1 MEDTGYLSKVSKQPS
16 HFREQLDL
24 LNTDGLKEM
33 ACFLIGQF
41 AKERAEQSL
50 EDLVLYVQI
59 ISLLK
64 SLDNEGLQ
72 RVSQYADDISDRFP
86 NCF

>member
-1 MEDTGYLSKVSKQPS
+1 MEDTGHLSKVSKQPS

-24 LNTDGLKEM
+24 LNIDGMKEM
-33 ACFLIGQF
+33 ACFLIDQF

-86 NCF
+86 NCS